1 MAQLFSMPKKSPIEP
16 ALFRPTNCRQ
26 VTQAKKKKQWRDRQ
40 KRLVSHGFKQI
51 ADEASLRQ
59 N

>member
-16 ALFRPTNCRQ
+16 ALFRPTNC
-26 VTQAKKKKQWRDRQ
+26 QAKKKKQWRDRQ